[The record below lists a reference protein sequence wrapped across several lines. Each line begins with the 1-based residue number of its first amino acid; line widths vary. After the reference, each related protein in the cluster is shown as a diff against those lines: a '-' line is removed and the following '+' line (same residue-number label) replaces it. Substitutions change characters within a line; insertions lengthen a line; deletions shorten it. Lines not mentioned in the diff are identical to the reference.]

1 MPNEVKVRVTKML
14 RASVRED
21 GSLIE
26 IGFLGENG
34 EDVLLS
40 FAGDELDKFIGH
52 VAQLVFQARNQMH
65 AKFGLQGVQ
74 ALRVAKAA
82 AGSATGGDKV
92 ILSLRASRGLPY
104 HFALSPEESANLRPQ
119 MRKAEQSAKEQASRT
134 RQ

>member
-1 MPNEVKVRVTKML
+1 MANEIKARVTKMP
-14 RASVRED
+14 RASVLED

-26 IGFLGENG
+26 IAFLGENG

-40 FAGDELDKFIGH
+40 FTADELDKFIGH
-52 VAQLVFQARNQMH
+52 VAQLVFQARNQIH
-65 AKFGLQGVQ
+65 AKSGHHGVQ
-74 ALRVAKAA
+74 ALLVAKAS

-92 ILSLRASRGLPY
+92 ILSLRASRGLPH